1 MENYLDLYPEDKI
14 TAANF
19 PEKESDI
26 KLLLDGTYACLRET
40 AVYRSRFV
48 WVWNDRLCDSQCI

>member
-26 KLLLDGTYACLRET
+26 KLLLDGTYACLR
-40 AVYRSRFV
+40 RPLS
-48 WVWNDRLCDSQCI
+48 

>member
-40 AVYRSRFV
+40 AIIGELSRFSINWEPDV
-48 WVWNDRLCDSQCI
+48 

>member
-26 KLLLDGTYACLRET
+26 KLLNVCLSKGDRCH
-40 AVYRSRFV
+40 RSRFV